1 MRKNYDMRSVVIV
14 FFCCISFLLYFNRL
28 GVAEDAHP
36 VPEYIER
43 LLDEG
48 KFDEARVKLHEFR
61 RTAPDNPRAILYI
74 ARLETDF
81 KKALALFK
89 EVEILADSS
98 LASEAVLSQGEI
110 HFFQQSVESSEYIF
124 LRLVDEYPLTPASA
138 KAHYFLGM
146 IKLISSRPDEAGIHF
161 KRCLEHPAN
170 DDQTLAVFSSAGI
183 MECHAALK
191 DWEKVIE
198 SARVVLERDS
208 NNIITPRVLEVI
220 AYSWRELG
228 NSDNSN
234 HYTERLLKN
243 YPDSYQAHAIRV
255 RAGSIISDPGLAVD
269 VEYTPDDK
277 QDTSLSENAE
287 FTIQASAFVEK
298 NNALK
303 LYKRLQEAGFKS
315 HLAMKTVADKH
326 YYLVQVG
333 YFETRE
339 KAADVAERV
348 TEFTGIKA
356 HVISLAR

>member
-1 MRKNYDMRSVVIV
+1 MRPFVIAAL
-14 FFCCISFLLYFNRL
+14 CCVSLLVIFNRFV
-28 GVAEDAHP
+28 VAEDTHP
-36 VPEYIER
+36 VPEDIER
-43 LLDEG
+43 LLEEG
-48 KFDEARVKLHEFR
+48 KFDEAREKLHEFR
-61 RTAPDNPRAILYI
+61 RIEPDNPRAILYI

-81 KKALALFK
+81 NKALALFK

-98 LASEAVLSQGEI
+98 LAAEAVLAQAEI
-110 HFFQQSVESSEYIF
+110 NFFQQSIESSEYFF
-124 LRLVDEYPLTPASA
+124 LRLVDEYPLTPSCA

-146 IKLISSRPDEAGIHF
+146 IKLVTSRPEEAISHF
-161 KRCLEHPAN
+161 NRCLEQPGN
-170 DDQTLAVFSSAGI
+170 EDQSLAVFSSAGI
-183 MECHAALK
+183 MECHVALK
-191 DWEKVIE
+191 DWEKVVE

-255 RAGSIISDPGLAVD
+255 RAGSIIGDPGLAVD
-269 VEYTPDDK
+269 VEYTPAD
-277 QDTSLSENAE
+277 QQNTPLPESENAK

-315 HLAMKTVADKH
+315 HLSMKTVAEKH
-326 YYLVQVG
+326 YYLVQVD

-339 KAADVAERV
+339 KAADMAERV